1 MYAWWRLRKPVGNDD
16 IVVANSTIYD
26 NNEIALMAIVQE
38 WSSSHSY
45 STRVNNIRNGG
56 GNNGGFTLNSG
67 SVLDDFTPDNLW
79 GNGGQDWFLAG
90 VNDKIRDKAANEL
103 VN

>member
-26 NNEIALMAIVQE
+26 DNEVALMAIVQE

-45 STRVNNIRNGG
+45 SSRVNNIRNGG
-56 GNNGGFTLNSG
+56 GNNGAFVLNSG
-67 SVLDDFTPDNLW
+67 TVLDDGTPDALW
-79 GNGGQDWFLAG
+79 GNGGQDWFLTG
-90 VNDKIRDKAANEL
+90 VKDKIWDKVSSER